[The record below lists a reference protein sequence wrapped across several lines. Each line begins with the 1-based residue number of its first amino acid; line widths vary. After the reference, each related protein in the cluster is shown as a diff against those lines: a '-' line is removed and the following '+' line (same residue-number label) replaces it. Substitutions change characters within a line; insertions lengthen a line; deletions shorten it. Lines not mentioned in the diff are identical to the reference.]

1 MSIFRNT
8 VWFLKG
14 LKEYT
19 SSGYTAASVSFN
31 ESDLDLKCEDRSYL
45 ITGCNSG
52 IGRQTALEIGKRGG
66 TVHMVCRNPESSSS
80 ARDELIKESGNDK
93 YHLHILD
100 MSKPRDVINFAK
112 KFSNEGN
119 KLDVLINNA
128 GCMINTREMIED
140 DLDKNFATNTL
151 GTFLITSGLL
161 PLLKKSDQPRVVT
174 VSSGGMLTQRLQV
187 DDLQFKTMS
196 KYDGTMAYAQ
206 NKRQQVEMTEEF
218 AKSHPQ
224 IHWSVMHPGWAD
236 TPAVRNS
243 MPDFYEKFKD
253 KLRTVEQGADTVVW
267 LSLAKAPLSAT
278 NGKFWQD
285 RETVSSHL
293 PLAWT
298 KSTQA
303 DRDKLMNVLY
313 EMEKQYST

>member
-1 MSIFRNT
+1 MSVFRNT

-19 SSGYTAASVSFN
+19 SSGYTSASANFN
-31 ESDLDLKCEDRSYL
+31 ESDLQLKCEDRSYL

-66 TVHMVCRNPESSSS
+66 TVHMVCRNPETSNT

-100 MSKPRDVINFAK
+100 MSQPKDVINFAK
-112 KFSNEGN
+112 NFVNDEN

-128 GCMINTREMIED
+128 GCMINTRETVEEN
-140 DLDKNFATNTL
+140 LDKNFATNTL
-151 GTFLITSGLL
+151 GTYLITSGLI
-161 PLLKKSDQPRVVT
+161 PLLKKSDKPRVVT
-174 VSSGGMLTQRLQV
+174 VSSGGMLTQKLQV
-187 DDLQFKTMS
+187 DDLQFKSMS

-206 NKRQQVEMTEEF
+206 NKRQQVEMTEEW
-218 AKSHPQ
+218 AKAHPE

-236 TPAVRNS
+236 TPAVRTS
-243 MPDFYEKFKD
+243 MPDFYNKFKD

-267 LSLAKAPLSAT
+267 LSLANAPLSAPS
-278 NGKFWQD
+278 GRFWQD
-285 RETVSSHL
+285 RDTVSSHL

-298 KSTQA
+298 KSTQT
-303 DRDKLMNVLY
+303 DRDKLMNVLK
-313 EMEKQYST
+313 EMEKQYAA